1 MPILQHLGF
10 MKGVFPMDWY
20 EIVLKI
26 DHEIAEAT
34 IGILAEKGIE
44 NLVIEDESILDD
56 LSRDKSRWD
65 YADESLVSV
74 EKGKT
79 VLKGYVN
86 QDNDIKSLIEGL
98 KNDLDKIVERCGQG
112 KFELS
117 VETLKNQDWNTE
129 WKKYFKPIKIGK
141 GIIIKPSWESI
152 DKESS
157 ISSEGSV
164 VIELDPGLAFGTG
177 THETTRMCLEFIEK
191 YIKKGMTVYDIGCGS
206 GILALAAAKLGAS
219 MALGIDMDED
229 AVKAAKE
236 NIKKNNEEE
245 VCKIIQGDLLRDL
258 KEPAD
263 LMLANIIFNVIIQ
276 LVETAVPFV
285 KKGGLFIASGILE
298 EKTDELLK
306 IIDESD
312 DFDLLEKKTENGWT
326 AMVLKRRD

>member
-1 MPILQHLGF
+1 
-10 MKGVFPMDWY
+10 MDWY

-26 DHEIAEAT
+26 DNEIAEAA

-44 NLVIEDESILDD
+44 GLLIEDESILDD
-56 LSRDKSRWD
+56 LHRDKNRWD
-65 YADESLVSV
+65 YADDSLISI

-79 VLKGYVN
+79 VLKGYVD
-86 QDNDIKSLIEGL
+86 QSNDIQSLLGDLRKGL
-98 KNDLDKIVERCGQG
+98 EEVATRNGQG
-112 KFELS
+112 EFELS

-152 DKESS
+152 DEESPICFAGS
-157 ISSEGSV
+157 I

-177 THETTRMCLEFIEK
+177 THETTRMCLEFLEK
-191 YIKKGMTVYDIGCGS
+191 HIRKGMTVYDIGCGS

-219 MALGIDMDED
+219 IALGIDMDGD

-236 NIKKNNEEE
+236 NVENNNEEE
-245 VCKIIQGDLLRDL
+245 VCKIIHGDLLRDL
-258 KEPAD
+258 SEPAD
-263 LMLANIIFNVIIQ
+263 LLLANIIFDVIIQ
-276 LVETAVPFV
+276 LLETAVPFV

-298 EKTDELLK
+298 EKTDEMLEIVEK
-306 IIDESD
+306 SD